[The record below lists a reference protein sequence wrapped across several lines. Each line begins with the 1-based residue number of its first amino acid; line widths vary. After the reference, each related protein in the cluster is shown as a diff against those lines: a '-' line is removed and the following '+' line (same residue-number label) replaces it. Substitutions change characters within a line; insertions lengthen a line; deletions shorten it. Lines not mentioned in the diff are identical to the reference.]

1 MNNDKEKVIGDMCL
15 LRPYRSEKDVG
26 DAMTWCP
33 VLRDIDYNAMKTFT
47 GHHMQGQE
55 HIIMEKFRSRNENPV
70 FNTLTNYC
78 TARGDNVASF
88 ANAGSYAPAA
98 GNTTE
103 GYKTF
108 LSKFSTNAGQCP
120 NPTDSTTQVYRG
132 RPSKGMYKL

>member
-1 MNNDKEKVIGDMCL
+1 MNNDREKVIGDMCL
-15 LRPYRSEKDVG
+15 LRPYRSDKDIG

-33 VLRDIDYNAMKTFT
+33 VLRDIDYNALKTFT

-55 HIIMEKFRSRNENPV
+55 HVIRENYRGRNENPQ

-78 TARGDNVASF
+78 NAKGNNVAYF
-88 ANAGSYAPAA
+88 ADAGGNAVAK
-98 GNTTE
+98 E

-120 NPTDSTTQVYRG
+120 NSADTTTQVYRG